1 MVGPSLLA
9 RGTGMGTGEEEDR
22 AGWGSSLPEVLGW
35 SQEAVRGLSARSASC
50 PGSESSPREVEGWGE
65 EVRAAPDSVPVWELR

>member
-1 MVGPSLLA
+1 
-9 RGTGMGTGEEEDR
+9 MGTGEEEGK
-22 AGWGSSLPEVLGW
+22 AVWGGSLPEVLGW
-35 SQEAVRGLSARSASC
+35 SQEAVWGLRPLSGSC